1 MFCYLSEWV
10 KCREY
15 FPYKGL
21 IKYTKKKSLMSEK
34 NNSFST
40 FEKVTNR
47 KQSGVTCISWKESPL
62 YQFVH

>member
-21 IKYTKKKSLMSEK
+21 IKYTKKITDVGK
-34 NNSFST
+34 
-40 FEKVTNR
+40 
-47 KQSGVTCISWKESPL
+47 KQLLFHI
-62 YQFVH
+62 